1 MNALNYWLSELSN
14 RRETTRAKYKE
25 FFLKYAAFTGKTPDE
40 LLQMRKQD
48 SKAED
53 QREQR
58 GAESLL
64 KAFIADLL
72 AKGNSV
78 STAQIGYA
86 AVRSFYEMHYYPLRM
101 RRGDFPQGE
110 CLGSRAATKDH
121 IKRILANTKKTK
133 DAKKTRAIIMFL
145 KDSGLRVSDA
155 RALKVGMVWKALEN
169 GDQFI
174 PLSLVTKKNKT
185 TAKTFLGP
193 ESVQALKEYLD
204 ERRKGTRRIPAE
216 AITAES
222 PLFRTNQSGKVKN
235 MGREGFS
242 ALVRNQ
248 CKFIGEDRLSAHSFR
263 KYFQTQLEAAG
274 TSTNWIDQMIGHR
287 LINSRDAYSLPS
299 EAQLREAYEKAYSQL
314 RVYPDK
320 AEVDERING
329 LELEI
334 AERNKVIAGL
344 LNNGDK
350 KAAELEALRVK
361 VEASKHGVG
370 ELEGEVASLNEFIK
384 KTLGP
389 LVGWAQKEGF
399 KIEDFSRI
407 SDETPPRWRKA
418 EKTPRA

>member
-1 MNALNYWLSELSN
+1 MNALDYWLSELSN

-25 FFLKYAAFTGKTPDE
+25 FFLKYLKFTGKSPDE
-40 LLQMRKQD
+40 LIEARKQD
-48 SKAED
+48 AKAGD
-53 QREQR
+53 IREQR
-58 GAESLL
+58 QAESML
-64 KAFIADLL
+64 KAFVADLL

-110 CLGSRAATKDH
+110 SLGSRAATKDH

-155 RALKVGMVWKALEN
+155 RALKVGLVSQALER

-174 PLSLVTKKNKT
+174 PLTLVTKKNKT

-193 ESVQALKEYLD
+193 ESVLALKEYLD

-216 AITAES
+216 TITPDS
-222 PLFRTNQSGKVKN
+222 PLFRTNESGKVKN

-314 RVYPDK
+314 RVHPDK
-320 AEVDERING
+320 AEVDERISS
-329 LELEI
+329 LE
-334 AERNKVIAGL
+334 AEVADRNKVIAGL
-344 LNNGDK
+344 LTNGDK
-350 KAAELEALRVK
+350 KAAELEALSAKIKAIENAQPMLGSLMKRLV
-361 VEASKHGVG
+361 
-370 ELEGEVASLNEFIK
+370 ELEKKLGEA
-384 KTLGP
+384 G
-389 LVGWAQKEGF
+389 A
-399 KIEDFSRI
+399 
-407 SDETPPRWRKA
+407 
-418 EKTPRA
+418 